1 MRDERQRR
9 VGWLARQFDHARKE
23 ARRLPEWVV
32 HTVTTLPVRCTVE
45 VPARKGKRR

>member
-1 MRDERQRR
+1 MKDERQRR

-32 HTVTTLPVRCTVE
+32 HTVTTLPVRGTVE
-45 VPARKGKRR
+45 VPKGRTRR